1 MAKRRFAMNSKNDS
15 LSWRAPLRIGRVTL
29 TVRDLAQV
37 SAFYQDVIGLH
48 EIARDGNSVQ
58 LGAGGY
64 AFLELQQDTTAR
76 LHAPQEAGLFHTAFL
91 LPTRGDLA
99 NWVKHIMAH
108 KVQLQGASDHL
119 VSEAFYLADP
129 EGNGIEVYAD
139 KPSQTW
145 QWKDGAVAM
154 ATIRLDVEELLS
166 SAKGAWNGAP
176 DDTFIGHVHLQSG
189 DLAKAKAFYEGVLG
203 YDLTTTY
210 PGANF
215 YSTGGYHH
223 HLATNIWNSKGAGP
237 RHDMATGL
245 KSFEIVATNE
255 QAKQSALAA
264 VERHNMQANAL
275 RDPWNVGIEI
285 TAA

>member
-1 MAKRRFAMNSKNDS
+1 MSSKIES
-15 LSWRAPLRIGRVTL
+15 LSWSAPLRIGRVTL
-29 TVRDLAQV
+29 TARDLARV
-37 SAFYQDVIGLH
+37 AAFYQEVIGLQ
-48 EIARDGNSVQ
+48 EIGRDGNSVR

-64 AFLELQQDTTAR
+64 AFLELQQDTSAR

-91 LPTRGDLA
+91 LPTRSDLA
-99 NWVKHIMAH
+99 NWVKHIMAR

-129 EGNGIEVYAD
+129 EGNGIEVYTD
-139 KPSQTW
+139 KPSSTW

-154 ATIRLDVEELLS
+154 ATIRLNIEELLTS
-166 SAKGAWNGAP
+166 SKGTWAGAP

-223 HLATNIWNSKGAGP
+223 HLATNIWNSKGSGP
-237 RHDMATGL
+237 RTDNVTGL

-255 QAKQSALAA
+255 KAKEGLLAA
-264 VERHNMQANAL
+264 IERHNMKTNAL
-275 RDPWNVGIEI
+275 HDPWNVGIEI
-285 TAA
+285 AAA

>member
-1 MAKRRFAMNSKNDS
+1 MSSKDQS
-15 LSWRAPLRIGRVTL
+15 LSWTAPLRIGRVTL
-29 TVRDLAQV
+29 TVRDLARV
-37 SAFYQDVIGLH
+37 SAFYQEVIGLH
-48 EIARDGNSVQ
+48 EIARDGNSVR

-64 AFLELQQDTTAR
+64 AFLDLQQDAGAR

-91 LPTRGDLA
+91 LPSRSDLA
-99 NWVKHIMAH
+99 NWVKHIKGH
-108 KVQLQGASDHL
+108 QVQLQGASDHL

-129 EGNGIEVYAD
+129 EGNGIEVYSD
-139 KPSQTW
+139 KPQETW
-145 QWKDGAVAM
+145 QWKDGAIAM
-154 ATIRLDVEELLS
+154 ATIRLDMDDLLA
-166 SAKGAWNGAP
+166 SATGTWTGAP

-223 HLATNIWNSKGAGP
+223 HLATNIWNSRGAAP
-237 RHDMATGL
+237 RADKVTGL

-255 QAKQSALAA
+255 KAKQGLLAALERHTMPASAL
-264 VERHNMQANAL
+264 H
-275 RDPWNVGIEI
+275 DPWNVGIEI